1 MIEPRYRQQTL
12 YEQAVESFMPDHK
25 KLLWDG
31 WMLQVDQLL
40 EQDEWV
46 EIIHQALQQ
55 RYPKSGT
62 HGRKATPAEAV
73 LRLLVLKHL
82 KNWSYETLE
91 KEVRANLVYRQFTRI
106 GGERVPDA
114 KTMVRWGTAL
124 GPAVIRQIHEKVVKA
139 SQETRVASGRKMRVD
154 TTVVETHIHY
164 PTDSTL
170 LGDGVRVLTRAMK
183 GIEREAGKVGTRLR
197 SRLRSVKHRLIEI
210 GRAAKDRREQ
220 GQEKMKRGYEK
231 LMGTTR
237 QVIGQA
243 KTFVEEVASGLKQ
256 ATTPLGEIRLKAW
269 VEQLKQFSQLTERV
283 LEQTKARVLEGNTHF
298 QEKIFSLFEEHT
310 EAIRKGKAAKPTE
323 FGKLVKIQEAE
334 HQIITDY
341 EVFEKRPVD
350 ADLLLPSIET
360 HQQLLGRVP
369 RLVAADAGFFSSD
382 NQRQAQAKG
391 VEKLAVPNKRTRSRA
406 VWQQQR
412 QRWFKRAQRW
422 RVGCEGRISVLKRKH
437 GLLRCRYYGMGG
449 MKRWV
454 GLAAIANN
462 LIQIGKLLARKPV
475 QA

>member
-12 YEQAVESFMPDHK
+12 YEQAVENFMPDHK
-25 KLLWDG
+25 KLLWEG
-31 WMLQVDQLL
+31 WMLKVDELL
-40 EQDEWV
+40 EKDELV
-46 EIIHQALQQ
+46 EIVHKALQQ
-55 RYPKSGT
+55 RHPKSGT
-62 HGRKATPAEAV
+62 RGRKATPAEVV
-73 LRLLVLKHL
+73 LRLLVLKHM
-82 KNWSYETLE
+82 KSWSYEALE
-91 KEVRANLVYRQFTRI
+91 KEVRPNLVYRQFTRI
-106 GGERVPDA
+106 GGETVPDA

-124 GPAVIRQIHEKVVKA
+124 GGAVIRQIHQKVVQA
-139 SQETRVASGRKMRVD
+139 SQATRVVSGRKMRVD
-154 TTVVETHIHY
+154 TTVVETNIHY

-170 LGDGVRVLTRAMK
+170 LGDGVRVLTRTMQQ
-183 GIEREAGKVGTRLR
+183 IERETGRVGTRLR

-210 GRAAKDRREQ
+210 GRTAKQRGEQ
-220 GQEKMKRGYEK
+220 AQEKIQRWYEK

-237 QVIGQA
+237 QVVSQA
-243 KTFVEEVASGLKQ
+243 TTFVEEVASGLKQ
-256 ATTPLGEIRLKAW
+256 ATTLLGDIRLKAC
-269 VEQLKQFSQLTERV
+269 VEQLKHFSQLTERV
-283 LEQTKARVLEGNTHF
+283 LEQTKARVIEGNTHF
-298 QEKIFSLFEEHT
+298 KEKIFSLFEEHT

-323 FGKLVKIQEAE
+323 FGKMVKIQEAE

-341 EVFEKRPVD
+341 EVFEKRPLDV
-350 ADLLLPSIET
+350 DLLLPSIET

-369 RLVAADAGFFSSD
+369 WLVAADAGFFSPD
-382 NQRQAQAKG
+382 KQRQAQAKG

-437 GLLRCRYYGMGG
+437 GLLRCRYYGMEG

-462 LIQIGKLLARKPV
+462 LIQIGQQLARKPA